1 MEKEIIR
8 NELYHVQKKFHRMRI
23 DKLTSILFSDL
34 SRSEIKI
41 KLPGNILLN
50 KNTCSPHKIVKEND
64 EIQFNIKL
72 ITKILTLFPMKILFL
87 ILYMKI
93 PIYL

>member
-34 SRSEIKI
+34 SRSEIKNQI
-41 KLPGNILLN
+41 TLGNILLN
-50 KNTCSPHKIVKEND
+50 KNTCSPQNSKRK
-64 EIQFNIKL
+64 
-72 ITKILTLFPMKILFL
+72 
-87 ILYMKI
+87 
-93 PIYL
+93 